1 MPKVSPEHK
10 EGVRRRIMD
19 AAMTCLRRNNWDDI
33 TTREVLTEAG
43 LSIGTFYNYF
53 PSKDHLYAA
62 LAEDALTTDL
72 SAVVSDGDPDRPL
85 AVGLMAFL
93 QDYIMNLPPGAGA
106 VATFRGRMNA
116 GPEATAAISRLNGYV
131 VEEFVPL
138 VEKAQADGW
147 IRSDIDPTALVE
159 LLDMVWDGLGRR
171 QATGTFQTSYQSV
184 GEVLI
189 AVILGGLLA
198 PGIGPELFQS

>member
-72 SAVVSDGDPDRPL
+72 AAVVSDGDPDRPL
-85 AVGLMAFL
+85 AVAGKTFAPGLHRT
-93 QDYIMNLPPGAGA
+93 LPPGAA
-106 VATFRGRMNA
+106 RSRNLRGRMDA
-116 GPEATAAISRLNGYV
+116 GPERPRRSPAERLCG
-131 VEEFVPL
+131 
-138 VEKAQADGW
+138 GG
-147 IRSDIDPTALVE
+147 IRSP
-159 LLDMVWDGLGRR
+159 RR
-171 QATGTFQTSYQSV
+171 EGASRWLNPQ
-184 GEVLI
+184 
-189 AVILGGLLA
+189 
-198 PGIGPELFQS
+198 